1 MHTDWKANEIVP
13 RSAEIQWILES
24 QGPYYFE
31 NGPYAFKAFGQLWK
45 LHPSIFREKQH
56 RPYVISQTAVRT
68 VDSKTCKMAWSI
80 VSEGVNSSFPDI
92 MCLLDVVLFC

>member
-1 MHTDWKANEIVP
+1 MRTDWKANEIVP

-45 LHPSIFREKQH
+45 LHPSIFCEKQR
-56 RPYVISQTAVRT
+56 RPYVISQTAART

-92 MCLLDVVLFC
+92 MYLLDVVLFC